1 MERQKNGLTVFQKLA
16 YGSGDLGGALA
27 GTLISVLFAVFLTDV
42 VELPPAWVA
51 VIVFIGRTWD
61 YVNDPIIGFLSN
73 NTRSRWG
80 SYRPWLLFGAI
91 PFGLTFALLWWIPP
105 FRAKEA
111 LFAYFAVIYF
121 LQEGAFTAVLIPYG
135 ALTPRLTTDYDER
148 TSLTS
153 YRMVFSI
160 VGSMVASVV
169 PLMITE
175 DVAPQNG
182 ARVLTVGIVMA
193 IIATVPFLITFFG
206 TKERV
211 STSER
216 QEKLGILES
225 LRAVGRNKPFLYAAM
240 IYLFAITAFE
250 ITSMMI
256 IYYFKYIMRIAGAEN
271 FFLSQEFYLGLFFV
285 VAVVT
290 IPIWNS
296 LTKRLDKTKVFNIA
310 MGLFIAVRLATMF
323 CTASTPLWLFGLL
336 IALNGFAFAAG
347 QTMPWA
353 IVPDTIEYDELK
365 TGKRH
370 EGVFYS
376 LLSTFR
382 GVAVSLAIPAALLL
396 LDASGYMPNQTAQP
410 PGADLMIRLLFGLSP
425 LVLIGPA
432 MLLAWKY
439 PLNRARFDQI
449 KLELTQRRA
458 DSELNGDGV

>member
-1 MERQKNGLTVFQKLA
+1 MERQKNGLTIWQKLA
-16 YGSGDLGGALA
+16 YGCGDLGGALA

-42 VELPPAWVA
+42 VELPAAWVA

-91 PFGLTFALLWWIPP
+91 PFGLMFALLWWIPP
-105 FRAKEA
+105 FSSKEA
-111 LFAYFAVIYF
+111 LFVYFAAVYF
-121 LQEGAFTAVLIPYG
+121 LQEGTFTAVLIPYG

-169 PLMITE
+169 PLMIIG
-175 DVAPQNG
+175 DIVPQNVN
-182 ARVLTVGIVMA
+182 RVLIVGIAMA
-193 IIATVPFLITFFG
+193 VIATVPFLVTFLG

-211 STSER
+211 TVDEQ
-216 QEKLGILES
+216 QEKLNIIES
-225 LRAVGRNKPFLYAAM
+225 LKAVGKNKPFLYATM

-256 IYYFKYIMRIAGAEN
+256 IYYFKYIMQIAGSEN

-290 IPIWNS
+290 IPFWNA
-296 LTKRLDKTKVFNIA
+296 LARRLDKTKVFNIA
-310 MGLFIAVRLATMF
+310 MALFIAVRLVTMF
-323 CTASTPLWLFGLL
+323 CNASTPLWLLGII

-382 GVAVSLAIPAALLL
+382 GIAVSLAIPAALLM
-396 LDASGYMPNQTAQP
+396 LDASGYIPNQAVQP
-410 PGADLMIRLLFGLSP
+410 AGADLMIRLLFGLSP
-425 LVLIGPA
+425 LILIGPA

-449 KLELTQRRA
+449 KRELTHRQA
-458 DSELNGDGV
+458 TPDVDGGQI